1 MKILVVEPLAA
12 EGIELLRRHHVV
24 DEKLGLPREEIIA
37 ILPEY
42 DALVVRSQV
51 KADAEMI
58 AAGTRLVVIGRA
70 GVGVDN
76 VDLEAATRAG
86 IVVVNAPTGNT
97 IAAAELTL
105 ALLFGLARK
114 TAAADA
120 SMRRGEWKRSQ
131 FTGMEVRGKTLGI
144 VGLGKIGQ
152 AIAVRARA
160 MQMTVLGSDPF
171 VTHDQAANLGVE
183 LVSFDDLIAR
193 SDAITVHVPK
203 NKGTT
208 GLINTAVI
216 DRMKPGVLLLNVARG
231 GVIDEQDLAD
241 ALRAGKVG
249 GAGIDVFNTEPPT
262 GSPLL
267 DTPNTLLTPHLGAS
281 TAEAQVAVAEEVA
294 EQILDVLD
302 GRSARYAVNAPL
314 LTPETAQAIA
324 PYLPLAETL
333 GKFTAQ
339 LAGQAP
345 STLTL
350 EIAGEPAAY
359 DTSSLVAAVLRGLL
373 ETDTEER
380 VNLVNAGM
388 LAKARGI
395 TVVERKTPNAGAFS
409 SLLTLTAEGED
420 GQTVT
425 LGGTVANGEPRL
437 VRLQEHAMDLAP
449 SGVMLI
455 SHHRDRPGTVGRVG
469 AMLGAADVNISSM
482 TLARSAP
489 RADAYMVLALD
500 DDVPA
505 AVVEAL
511 AADEGI
517 IETWVIRLGSDR

>member
-1 MKILVVEPLAA
+1 
-12 EGIELLRRHHVV
+12 R
-24 DEKLGLPREEIIA
+24 
-37 ILPEY
+37 
-42 DALVVRSQV
+42 
-51 KADAEMI
+51 
-58 AAGTRLVVIGRA
+58 
-70 GVGVDN
+70 
-76 VDLEAATRAG
+76 
-86 IVVVNAPTGNT
+86 
-97 IAAAELTL
+97 
-105 ALLFGLARK
+105 
-114 TAAADA
+114 
-120 SMRRGEWKRSQ
+120 
-131 FTGMEVRGKTLGI
+131 
-144 VGLGKIGQ
+144 
-152 AIAVRARA
+152 
-160 MQMTVLGSDPF
+160 
-171 VTHDQAANLGVE
+171 
-183 LVSFDDLIAR
+183 
-193 SDAITVHVPK
+193 
-203 NKGTT
+203 
-208 GLINTAVI
+208 AVI
-216 DRMKPGVLLLNVARG
+216 DRMRDGVLLLNVARG

-241 ALRAGKVG
+241 ALRSGKVG
-249 GAGIDVFNTEPPT
+249 GAGIDVFNTEPPS

-267 DTPNTLLTPHLGAS
+267 DAPNTLLTPHLGAS

-345 STLTL
+345 ATLTL
-350 EIAGEPAAY
+350 EVAGEPAAY

-380 VNLVNAGM
+380 VNLVNAGH

-395 TVVERKTPNAGAFS
+395 TVVERKTPNAGSFS

-425 LGGTVANGEPRL
+425 LGGTVAHGEPRL
-437 VRLQEHAMDLAP
+437 VRLGEHAMDLSP

-469 AMLGAADVNISSM
+469 ALLGAADVNISSM

-500 DDVPA
+500 DDLPA
-505 AVVEAL
+505 SVLDAL

-517 IETWVIRLGSDR
+517 IESWVIRLGSDR